1 MAWTRKTGSGNVAGC
16 WRDPEGVEHSKS
28 FKAGE
33 EQRALKYAQRKEL
46 EIERGEYTDPK
57 SGRVTLQRLYDA
69 LHTTRA
75 YAPATLAVHEVA
87 WSKLGEPLKRRQVKY
102 ISSADIDATLSRIA
116 KPAMREKTRLLL
128 STLFN
133 HAIAMEPPQL
143 RDNPARLRARPTTR
157 TERKERGRS
166 EATDKR
172 YLSDDELARLLAALP
187 DRHRTLVR
195 LMARVGLR
203 PDRVGKFDPMRRKLT
218 IDTAVSGDTKTGE
231 VRTVTLP
238 AVISQEL
245 VEYLERYGDPRNPA
259 ALMFPSFEGAM
270 FTVSGFRHTF
280 QRAATAAGLRDRIR
294 PNDLRHTGV
303 SWAIKLGANVYDV
316 QRMVG
321 HPKPSIT
328 LDVYGELW
336 DDGQDKLAERM
347 DAALR
352 EDSGR
357 INDAEVVTLR

>member
-1 MAWTRKTGSGNVAGC
+1 
-16 WRDPEGVEHSKS
+16 
-28 FKAGE
+28 
-33 EQRALKYAQRKEL
+33 
-46 EIERGEYTDPK
+46 
-57 SGRVTLQRLYDA
+57 LQQLYNA
-69 LHTTRA
+69 LHTARS
-75 YAPATLAVHEVA
+75 YAPATLAVQEVA
-87 WSKLGEPLKRRQVKY
+87 WSMLDEPLKRRQVKC

-203 PDRVGKFDPMRRKLT
+203 PGEALALRVGKFEPMRRKLM

-231 VRTVTLP
+231 ARTVTLP
-238 AVISQEL
+238 AVISEEL
-245 VEYLERYGDPRNPA
+245 VEYLERYGDPRNAA

-280 QRAATAAGLRDRIR
+280 QLAATAAGLRDGIR
-294 PNDLRHTGV
+294 PNDLRHTAV

-321 HPKPSIT
+321 HAKPSIT

-352 EDSGR
+352 EDSER
-357 INDAEVVTLR
+357 VTEAEVVALR